1 MTITPATDL
10 PPNAKLQADVVIM
23 GSGPAGLT
31 MAMELAR
38 AGVDALVLE
47 SGGLTTTKE
56 SRDLDTGAVVGQ
68 PFQFGDVPYGTEDM
82 RIRALGGSSGHWAG
96 MCRPLDDIDFR
107 TRPWVTGSGWP
118 INRAELEPW
127 YRKAEATLKL
137 GTTGWDP
144 EPWYERCGTKALF
157 GSERLN
163 TTIYQFS
170 APVRFGSD
178 FADVLENE
186 AGPRVILGATVVDAA
201 LNPASDRI
209 TQVTIRRADG
219 ATATATA
226 TLAFVLAT
234 GGLEVP
240 RLLLAWGQGSAGLA
254 NSSGLV
260 GRGYLD
266 HPHRAA
272 GQVRASLG
280 SNLPPLYGFADA
292 PGDAAPTKV
301 WAGWSPTTEV
311 QEAEGIGHGVAFL
324 RFRDSPDSA
333 KARPTGNTKAM
344 GSLVAWGTSA
354 KANHAT
360 VSVRCEQAPTAA
372 SRVTLGTKLDPTG
385 LPRLRVDWQPSAF
398 DERTAQ
404 RTVELLAEE
413 FGRAGIGRIE
423 VQPRGNPFATIP
435 VEIGCHPMG
444 SARMSEDPK
453 TGVVGPDLRSHD
465 LANLYVCSSAVFPTS
480 GAANPTLTIVALA
493 HRLAAELAQG
503 RA

>member
-1 MTITPATDL
+1 MTITSATDL
-10 PPNAKLQADVVIM
+10 PPAANLHADVVII

-31 MAMELAR
+31 IAMELSR
-38 AGVDALVLE
+38 AGADVLVLE
-47 SGGLTTTKE
+47 SGGLAATKE
-56 SRDLDTGAVVGQ
+56 GRDLDTGAVVGQ
-68 PFQFGDVPYGTEDM
+68 PFLFGDIPYGTEDM
-82 RIRALGGSSGHWAG
+82 RIRALGGASGHWAG
-96 MCRPLDDIDFR
+96 MCRPLDDIDFHI
-107 TRPWVTGSGWP
+107 RPWVTGSGWP
-118 INRAELEPW
+118 LDRAELEPW
-127 YRKAEATLKL
+127 YRKAEITLRL
-137 GTTGWDP
+137 GTTGWEP
-144 EPWYERCGTKALF
+144 EPWYERCQTKALF
-157 GSERLN
+157 GSERLE

-170 APVRFGSD
+170 APVQFGTD
-178 FADVLENE
+178 FADTLESE
-186 AGPRVILGATVVDAA
+186 TGPRVIVGATVVDAT
-201 LNPASDRI
+201 LTASGDRI
-209 TQVTIRRADG
+209 SEVAVRRLDG

-226 TLAFVLAT
+226 NHAFVLAT

-240 RLLLAWGQGSAGLA
+240 RLLLAWGQGSAGIG

-292 PGDAAPTKV
+292 PGDAPPTKV
-301 WAGWSPTTEV
+301 WAGWSPTAEV

-324 RFRDSPDSA
+324 RFRDSADSA
-333 KARPTGNTKAM
+333 KAHPTATTEAM

-354 KANHAT
+354 DANYAT
-360 VSVRCEQAPTAA
+360 VSVRCEQVPTAA
-372 SRVTLGTKLDPTG
+372 SRVTLGTKVDPTG
-385 LPRLRVDWQPSAF
+385 LPRLRVNWQPSAF
-398 DERTAQ
+398 DERTAH

-423 VQPRGNPFATIP
+423 VEPRGKPFANIA

-453 TGVVGPDLRSHD
+453 AGVVGPDLRSHD
-465 LANLYVCSSAVFPTS
+465 LTNLYVCSSAVFPTS

-493 HRLAAELAQG
+493 HRLAAELARG